1 MADKKDTSNAE
12 NALPVPPP
20 RLKQRFREEIAPK
33 LGEKFGIANRLAL
46 PVIDKIILNVGMG
59 NELQGTKLD
68 PKAREQ
74 VVADLAQITGQK
86 PVVKKAKKSVS
97 NFKLRA
103 GYEVGAMVTVRG
115 DRMWELLDRL
125 ISLAIPRIKDF
136 RGLSDKKFDGRGNY
150 AFGITEQAIF
160 PEIDMAH
167 AQHTHGM
174 NIQIVFRNSSDELS
188 HAVLT
193 ELGWP
198 FQSTKKAKEEAA
210 AAAAK
215 N

>member
-1 MADKKDTSNAE
+1 MAKKDKNAEAE

-20 RLKQRFREEIAPK
+20 RLKKRFTEEVAPK
-33 LGEKFGIANRLAL
+33 LGEKFGIKNRLAL
-46 PVIDKIILNVGMG
+46 PKLEKIIINVGMG
-59 NELQGTKLD
+59 KELQGTKLD

-74 VVADLAQITGQK
+74 VVSDLAMIAGQQ

-136 RGLSDKKFDGRGNY
+136 RGLADKKFDGRGNY

-160 PEIDMAH
+160 PEIDMAS
-167 AQHTHGM
+167 AQYTHGM
-174 NIQIVFRNSSDELS
+174 NIQLVFHNSSDELS
-188 HAVLT
+188 HAVLS

-198 FQSTKKAKEEAA
+198 FVSTKKEAV
-210 AAAAK
+210 K
-215 N
+215 